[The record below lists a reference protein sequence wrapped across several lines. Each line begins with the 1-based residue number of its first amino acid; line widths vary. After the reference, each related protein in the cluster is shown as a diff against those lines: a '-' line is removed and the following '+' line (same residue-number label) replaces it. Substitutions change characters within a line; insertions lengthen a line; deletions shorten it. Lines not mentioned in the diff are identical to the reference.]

1 MVRCHLVAS
10 LLHCCGC
17 AEQIV
22 PFFALLHLALMGILI
37 ASRQGPSTCGV
48 LVADLFPLVRS
59 AFIVPRARA
68 RAVLC
73 LPRSVAFGVWL
84 VAF

>member
-48 LVADLFPLVRS
+48 LVADLFPLARS
-59 AFIVPRARA
+59 RSWFLA

-73 LPRSVAFGVWL
+73 LPGVCNVRL
-84 VAF
+84 ASGS